1 MNARLD
7 PLHMREPGYP
17 PHGLANI
24 TLIKAVRIARHYGG
38 RIPTVAQLRADFGM
52 SRATA
57 YRWRA
62 AFLEGGAEA

>member
-1 MNARLD
+1 MNARLA
-7 PLHMREPGYP
+7 PFQVREPGYP
-17 PHGLANI
+17 PCNLANI

-38 RIPTVAQLRADFGM
+38 RIPMVAQLRAELGM

-62 AFLEGGAEA
+62 AFMEGGAEA